1 MHVTL
6 LRLEIST
13 IPTVIMAVPVV
24 TPETDT
30 TPIDQFPSRVENII
44 LRELFGYTSVT
55 NEADLSR
62 TPLLDVLLVAVD
74 IDTQQGYS
82 EILPDHQFH
91 IGVSTLD
98 SRAMVN
104 PAGTLRSGKGPTPTI
119 QSLQFTIGDSRYCR
133 KASKRFLFGLSE
145 PSSLSSVKSRLET
158 IASGRNVVLV
168 VHEGHADLLALSNFD
183 IDLQPIFVV
192 DTVKAAQEP
201 LSLPYR
207 YSLEKLL
214 EALEIPYKKLHAAG
228 NDAHFALRVLLMII
242 AKDAERQPETQH
254 SVSLIR
260 ALKEVALAP
269 IP

>member
-1 MHVTL
+1 
-6 LRLEIST
+6 
-13 IPTVIMAVPVV
+13 MAVPVV

-98 SRAMVN
+98 SRALLN

-168 VHEGHADLLALSNFD
+168 
-183 IDLQPIFVV
+183 PIFVV